1 MTSQEQPLRGATD
14 TAPDAG
20 ARAVLDTLHPL
31 LEPAPPSWMP
41 QTVGWAVL
49 AGLLLMLM
57 GWLAWRA
64 WLWWRA
70 QRYRRIAQRELRQ
83 LRAVLDATPPL
94 PAARLEA
101 ARQLP
106 ALVRRLALAHAPR
119 DHVAHLQG
127 EAWLTWL
134 DRSLQGE
141 CAPFSQG
148 AGRSLSDWAYR
159 PASALPWAELSGLL
173 ALIERWISQH
183 QVPED
188 SA

>member
-1 MTSQEQPLRGATD
+1 MTSQEQTLRGATD
-14 TAPDAG
+14 AAPDAG

-57 GWLAWRA
+57 GWLAWKA
-64 WLWWRA
+64 WLSWRA

-83 LRAVLDATPPL
+83 LRAALDSTSHS
-94 PAARLEA
+94 AARLEA

-106 ALVRRLALAHAPR
+106 VLVRRLALAHAAR
-119 DHVAHLQG
+119 ERVAHLQG
-127 EAWLTWL
+127 EAWLDWL
-134 DRSLQGE
+134 DRSLRDE
-141 CAPFSQG
+141 RAPFSQG

-159 PASALPWAELSGLL
+159 PESALPWAELSGLL
-173 ALIERWISQH
+173 ALIERWIGQH

-188 SA
+188 EA